1 MTALNFHDKLI
12 KADCKEVNLKE
23 EFVMTSRIP
32 GVYNLPPQQRL
43 DKVAAI
49 LELSDDEKA
58 RIKGEHGFTLKQADR
73 MIENAIGYLPVP
85 LGVAVNFKVDG
96 EDVFVP
102 MATEEPSVV
111 AAASHAAKLTYDT
124 GGFTTSYTG
133 SIMRGQIQVTNLKAP
148 YGALA
153 RIYENKEEI
162 IELCNKQD
170 PTLVSF
176 GGGAKDLDV
185 HVIQG
190 ETEKMIVVHLLI
202 DTKDAMGANA
212 VNTMAEA
219 VSPIIE
225 KITEGKVVVR
235 ILSNLADQRIV
246 RARAVFENPF
256 QDDQDVLKKFVSAH
270 QLANADP
277 YRAATHNKGIVN
289 GISAVVLATGNDT
302 RAIEAG
308 AHAYASI
315 SGQYRSLTQWE
326 LEGDQTIIGTIELPL
341 AVGLIGGATT
351 SHPVAKLATKMLQ
364 VKTAERLAGIIAS
377 VGLAQNFAAI
387 KALASEGIQK
397 GHMKLHARNMAS
409 MAGASDDQID
419 QVVKLAEK
427 EQKFRFHDIEQF
439 VQSIQR
445 RNL

>member
-1 MTALNFHDKLI
+1 
-12 KADCKEVNLKE
+12 
-23 EFVMTSRIP
+23 MTSRIP
-32 GVYNLPPQQRL
+32 GFYNLSPEQRL
-43 DKVAAI
+43 DKLSES
-49 LELSDDEKA
+49 LELSNDEKG
-58 RIKGEHGFTLKQADR
+58 RIRGEHGFTVKQADR

-102 MATEEPSVV
+102 MATEEPSVL
-111 AAASHAAKLTYDT
+111 AAASHAAKLTYNT
-124 GGFTTSYTG
+124 GGFTTSYSG
-133 SIMRGQIQVTNLKAP
+133 SMMRGQIQVTNLEDP

-153 RIYENKEEI
+153 RIYEHKEEI
-162 IELCNKQD
+162 IKLCNEQD

-176 GGGAKDLDV
+176 GGGAKEIDV

-190 ETEKMIVVHLLI
+190 DTEKMLVVHLLI

-219 VSPIIE
+219 VSPLVE
-225 KITEGKVVVR
+225 RITEGKVVLR

-256 QDDQDVLKKFVSAH
+256 QGDLDVMRKFMSAH
-270 QLANADP
+270 ELAIADP
-277 YRAATHNKGIVN
+277 YRAATHNKGIMN

-315 SGQYRSLTQWE
+315 SGRYRSLTQWE
-326 LEGDQTIIGTIELPL
+326 LKGEQTIIGTIELPL

-351 SHPVAKLATKMLQ
+351 SHPIAKLATKIMQ

-377 VGLAQNFAAI
+377 VGLAQNFAAM

-409 MAGASDDQID
+409 MAGAHDDEID
-419 QVVKLAEK
+419 QVVKLAVR
-427 EQKFRFHDIEQF
+427 EQKFQFHDIEQF
-439 VQSIQR
+439 VKTIQR
-445 RNL
+445 GNP

>member
-1 MTALNFHDKLI
+1 MT
-12 KADCKEVNLKE
+12 
-23 EFVMTSRIP
+23 TRIP
-32 GVYNLPPQQRL
+32 GFYNLPPEHRL

-96 EDVFVP
+96 EDVFIP

-133 SIMRGQIQVTNLKAP
+133 SIMRGQIQVTSLKDP

-162 IELCNKQD
+162 LELCNKQD

-219 VSPIIE
+219 VSPVIE

-246 RARAVFENPF
+246 RARATFENPF
-256 QDDQDVLKKFVSAH
+256 QGDQAILEKFMSAH
-270 QLANADP
+270 QLAIADP
-277 YRAATHNKGIVN
+277 YRAATHNKGIMN

-302 RAIEAG
+302 RAVEAG
-308 AHAYASI
+308 AHAYASV
-315 SGQYRSLTQWE
+315 SGRYRSLTHWE
-326 LEGDQTIIGTIELPL
+326 LKGNQTIIGTIELPL

-351 SHPVAKLATKMLQ
+351 SHPIAKLSTKILQ

-387 KALASEGIQK
+387 KALASDGIQK
-397 GHMKLHARNMAS
+397 GHMKLHAKNMAS
-409 MAGASDDQID
+409 MAGAREDQIE
-419 QVVKLAEK
+419 QVVKLAEQ
-427 EQKFRFHDIEQF
+427 EQKFRSHDIEKF

-445 RNL
+445 RNI